1 MKSKMDLIRLTVRL
15 CYFRVL
21 FTCQVRV
28 LYELDFRSC
37 LDGLGTSHW
46 LLWHREASGKFRQST
61 GMGASTG
68 KDQESYQT
76 YHPASSFRQN
86 VMGNQPPSI
95 FHVLLF
101 VLRLSSPRMAS
112 PYVMNANV
120 RVVGSG
126 SWGKAGLDS
135 LRNLYVCTWDI
146 LWTCI
151 PLQDWVAFWTLCRF
165 VGKQVL
171 AFKRWREQDTASS
184 SRRFRVMGLTK
195 ASFGTTKAETSATC
209 NFHRS
214 AQWQLFPKFHEAL
227 WQPSFRTIVT
237 YCTYMII
244 YAYY

>member
-1 MKSKMDLIRLTVRL
+1 MSGAGPIRTWLPVMPWRPGHISLAVVTPWSFRQVSTIHWNGRL
-15 CYFRVL
+15 NWKRP
-21 FTCQVRV
+21 
-28 LYELDFRSC
+28 
-37 LDGLGTSHW
+37 
-46 LLWHREASGKFRQST
+46 GKLPNLPSRFRQSWVT
-61 GMGASTG
+61 SL
-68 KDQESYQT
+68 
-76 YHPASSFRQN
+76 
-86 VMGNQPPSI
+86 PPF
-95 FHVLLF
+95 FHVLFF
-101 VLRLSSPRMAS
+101 VLLRLSSPRMAS

-227 WQPSFRTIVT
+227 WQPFFRTIIT
-237 YCTYMII
+237 YCT
-244 YAYY
+244 